1 MACQIL
7 VLWPGIEPVSSA
19 VKAWSP
25 NHRTAKEF
33 PRGVRLIIIHQVIV
47 LLNGLFSVCFT

>member
-1 MACQIL
+1 M
-7 VLWPGIEPVSSA
+7 SSA